1 MSTVGSVTN
10 PTPGA
15 VAKDEITPPKDF
27 VGEKTGQESSLSTW
41 VGPYVTNMLG
51 RAEALAD
58 QPYEAYTG
66 QLTAGASTPQQ
77 QAFTG
82 ISGLT
87 IPTEQMGAFNPTE
100 FTSAEA
106 TKRMNPFI
114 EASLNPQIADMR
126 RQAEIQRIEQAGR
139 LSKAGAYGGGRQSV
153 MEAELARGLLDRVAR
168 TRGQAQL
175 QAYEDA
181 RKQFNIEQD
190 RERQAQELVNRFGL
204 ESLVKQAELGKQQRA
219 IEAEGI
225 AADRA
230 QFEQEREYPYKMEQ
244 YKSSLLQGLPLKTQS
259 YTYAQP
265 SGLAQIVG
273 GAGGYGDLIDTVLG
287 GGKSGGI
294 ADLLTGI
301 FG

>member
-1 MSTVGSVTN
+1 MTTTATTPTKAPLPSATSGAPDDVVGQ
-10 PTPGA
+10 
-15 VAKDEITPPKDF
+15 
-27 VGEKTGQESSLSTW
+27 KTGTESSLSTW

-77 QAFTG
+77 KAFTG

-87 IPTEQMGAFNPTE
+87 IPTEQMGAFNPAE

-126 RQAEIQRIEQAGR
+126 RQAELQRIEQAGR
-139 LSKAGAYGGGRQSV
+139 LGRAGAYGGGRQSV

-204 ESLVKQAELGKQQRA
+204 ESLMKQAELGKQQRA

-244 YKSSLLQGLPLKTQS
+244 WKSSLLQGLPLKTQS

-265 SGLAQIVG
+265 SGLANILTG
-273 GAGGYGDLIDTVLG
+273 
-287 GGKSGGI
+287 SSGI
-294 ADLLTGI
+294 ASLVDQFTGGESDLWGTISGL
-301 FG
+301 FKD